1 MDDKPN
7 YDQISNNNI
16 NLGSSEKDQSFNKME
31 RFAKLSEK
39 INALSKASEN
49 KDPRKYE
56 KIESKINEVE
66 ENFNTNLDSLEQKY
80 NILKDQIGK
89 FAKMIE
95 EDRLNKE
102 KAKNKNSED
111 LKNFES
117 KIKEMMLEEREF
129 LKNYV
134 DNAVL

>member
-1 MDDKPN
+1 MDLNIDSHLSN
-7 YDQISNNNI
+7 NNNI
-16 NLGSSEKDQSFNKME
+16 NNINLNFDNLNTSEKDNEREKDNSKME

-49 KDPRKYE
+49 KDPKKYE

-66 ENFNTNLDSLEQKY
+66 ENFNTNIDSLEQKY
-80 NILKDQIGK
+80 NILKDQIAK

-95 EDRLNKE
+95 EDRINKE
-102 KAKNKNSED
+102 KARNKNAED

-117 KIKEMMLEEREF
+117 KMKRKHL
-129 LKNYV
+129 
-134 DNAVL
+134 